1 MSNSRELLTQLL
13 AALPTAWHEPVE
25 ALAAA
30 TLQDNAPL
38 RVTLAGSFSVGK
50 SSLLNML
57 LQEPL
62 LPSALEETTALPTFI
77 EYGSQRALSL
87 VGQDGSLQPLD
98 EEHFA
103 QVTTRA
109 PEGAACSVV
118 SLPLPWLQGVSII
131 DLPGLGST
139 SAAHREY
146 TQTQIRQTDAVLYL
160 LSPSGPSASDMATLQ
175 LIQQLGKR
183 VKVLVARWDE
193 VEAAA
198 SRGEKTPSPEHW
210 AGQIERETGLR
221 ARLAPC
227 HRLGLGREEILEFL
241 QRAREDLDS
250 IRLRRF
256 QAELRPVLEN
266 ALGQNAEQQR
276 ACRVESEAEAQ
287 ALHKELVERKQHL
300 ADFKSGLYGEQQQD
314 RSRLDRQAG
323 DGLTKQRQGLSGQL
337 EALSHALKTED
348 EWEHFGKQ
356 GSERL
361 NAAIRQMARMFSELS
376 ASYGALDLPE
386 TEVAEFNLRLP
397 EPEQVSMDDF
407 LDMGYLTQLQEALT
421 SQQAAQSSIEQK
433 LASLNPQDLS
443 EQEQVFHELTQQQ
456 NMLAT
461 QQLPMTTQQVDS
473 GAGAIVGRLLGEA
486 ADIGLMFVAP
496 AAAGAKVA
504 SLVGKGAKM
513 ANIAVNTAKV
523 ARAVSTGVKVAKGV
537 QLGQKSVRGVPQ
549 PVMDKLGGLEMFSLG
564 YWGERVG
571 SMFGGPVTVQTV
583 DPQALA
589 ERDAALAELDSRR
602 QALRRALARNED
614 IANERQLT
622 GWALEQSQK
631 EQARLQSELTQLQ
644 VRAEQKC
651 RETQQHLQQE
661 RMNQLQ
667 RSAERAVR
675 HWLQSFDRH
684 ATAMSELLHAHVRS
698 YWEDRVTSLL
708 DERLQEI
715 DRLDAQAQASAQERQ
730 VTLSR
735 LIEDAEALQCTL
747 ATLH

>member
-13 AALPTAWHEPVE
+13 AALPAVWHEPVE

-38 RVTLAGSFSVGK
+38 RITLVGSFSVGK

-103 QVTTRA
+103 QVTTLA

-139 SAAHREY
+139 SATHRAY
-146 TQTQIRQTDAVLYL
+146 TQAQIRQTDAVLYL

-221 ARLAPC
+221 TRLAPC

-241 QRAREDLDS
+241 QRTREDLDS

-256 QAELRPVLEN
+256 QAELQPVLAN

-276 ACRVESEAEAQ
+276 ACRVASETEAQ
-287 ALHKELVERKQHL
+287 VLHQELVERKQRL

-314 RSRLDRQAG
+314 RSRLDLQAS
-323 DGLTKQRQGLSGQL
+323 DGLTKQRQRLSGQL
-337 EALSHALKTED
+337 GELAQALKTED
-348 EWEHFGKQ
+348 DWERFGKQ
-356 GSERL
+356 GSEQL
-361 NAAIRQMARMFSELS
+361 NAAIRQMAHLFSELS
-376 ASYGALDLPE
+376 ASYGALELPAS
-386 TEVAEFNLRLP
+386 EVAEFNLRLP
-397 EPEQVSMDDF
+397 EPEKVSMDDF
-407 LDMGYLTQLQEALT
+407 LDMGYLTPLQEALA
-421 SQQAAQSSIEQK
+421 SQQAAQSSIEQQ

-443 EQEQVFHELTQQQ
+443 EQEQMLHELTQQQ

-461 QQLPMTTQQVDS
+461 EQLPMTTQQVDS
-473 GAGAIVGRLLGEA
+473 GSGAIVGRMLGEA

-496 AAAGAKVA
+496 ATAGAKVA
-504 SLVGKGAKM
+504 SLVGKGARM
-513 ANIAVNTAKV
+513 ANIAVNTSKV

-564 YWGERVG
+564 YWGERLG
-571 SMFGGPVTVQTV
+571 SMLGGPVTVQTV
-583 DPQALA
+583 DRQALA
-589 ERDAALAELDSRR
+589 ERDAALAELESQRH
-602 QALRRALARNED
+602 ALRRALARNED

-622 GWALEQSQK
+622 GWALEQNQK
-631 EQARLQSELTQLQ
+631 EQVRLQSELTQLQ
-644 VRAEQKC
+644 LRAEQKH
-651 RETQQHLQQE
+651 REALQHLQQE
-661 RMNQLQ
+661 RMSQLQ
-667 RSAERAVR
+667 RCAERAVT
-675 HWLQSFDRH
+675 HWLQGFDRQ
-684 ATAMSELLHAHVRS
+684 AAAMSELLHAHVKS
-698 YWEDRVTSLL
+698 YWEERVTSLL
-708 DERLQEI
+708 DERLQDI
-715 DRLDAQAQASAQERQ
+715 DQLAAQTQATAQERQ
-730 VTLSR
+730 ATLTR
-735 LIEDAEALQCTL
+735 LIEDAQALQRTL